1 MTASDV
7 PTVGGIPDN
16 GSEGYR
22 FAGYPIYDA
31 LVNWDFTKPQELAD
45 LTPGLA
51 TSWEANKD
59 DPRRWV
65 FTLRKGVKYHDG
77 TDFTADSVIWNFD
90 RVFNDKAPHYDSAQA
105 AIVKV
110 SLPML
115 DKYEKLDDD
124 RIVITTKRPFSPF
137 PYLITRVL
145 FVSPDPVRQGR
156 QYLAGVR
163 QGTGRHRTV
172 QGHQGDAAR
181 LDRARAQRSL
191 LGQGSRAEAGEA
203 GPDPDA

>member
-1 MTASDV
+1 M
-7 PTVGGIPDN
+7 
-16 GSEGYR
+16 
-22 FAGYPIYDA
+22 
-31 LVNWDFTKPQELAD
+31 
-45 LTPGLA
+45 
-51 TSWEANKD
+51 
-59 DPRRWV
+59 
-65 FTLRKGVKYHDG
+65 RKGVKYHDG

-156 QYLAGVR
+156 QQLAGVR
-163 QGTGRHRTV
+163 QGTGRYRTV
-172 QGHQGDAAR
+172 QGDQGDATR
-181 LDRARAQRSL
+181 VDRARAQ
-191 LGQGSRAEAGEA
+191 
-203 GPDPDA
+203 

>member
-1 MTASDV
+1 M
-7 PTVGGIPDN
+7 
-16 GSEGYR
+16 
-22 FAGYPIYDA
+22 
-31 LVNWDFTKPQELAD
+31 NWDFTKPQDIAD

-90 RVFNDKAPHYDSAQA
+90 RIFNDKAPHYDSAQA

-115 DKYEKLDDD
+115 DKYEKLDACLLY
-124 RIVITTKRPFSPF
+124 TSP
-137 PYLITRVL
+137 
-145 FVSPDPVRQGR
+145 SPRD
-156 QYLAGVR
+156 
-163 QGTGRHRTV
+163 
-172 QGHQGDAAR
+172 
-181 LDRARAQRSL
+181 
-191 LGQGSRAEAGEA
+191 
-203 GPDPDA
+203 